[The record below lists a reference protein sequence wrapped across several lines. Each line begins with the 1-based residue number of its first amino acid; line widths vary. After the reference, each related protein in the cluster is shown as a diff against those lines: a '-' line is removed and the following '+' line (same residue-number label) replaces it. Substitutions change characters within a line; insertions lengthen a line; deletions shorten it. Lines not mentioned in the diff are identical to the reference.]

1 MNNELSY
8 IYSYG
13 EIVKVI
19 VHIKLQLLIRL
30 LNTRRFYIDIET
42 LEKIQITYEDMKI

>member
-1 MNNELSY
+1 MNSELSH

-30 LNTRRFYIDIET
+30 PNTRRFYIDIGT
-42 LEKIQITYEDMKI
+42 LKKMQITYENMK